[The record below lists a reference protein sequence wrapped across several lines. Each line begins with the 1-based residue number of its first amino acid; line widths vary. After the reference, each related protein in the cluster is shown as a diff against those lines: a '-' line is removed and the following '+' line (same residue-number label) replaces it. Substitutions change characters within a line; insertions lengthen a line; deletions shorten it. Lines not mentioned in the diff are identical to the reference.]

1 MGCNAVNILYQYKN
15 ELPGINWTNLVLDGA
30 NLADADLSGKNF
42 SNTRLKFANLDNV
55 KFNDAN
61 FTCANLRGVRIEE
74 TTDIISIAT
83 NKYKNYFCAAYDD
96 LSIKN
101 GFLKTR

>member
-1 MGCNAVNILYQYKN
+1 LGCNAVNILYQYKN

-30 NLADADLSGKNF
+30 NLANANFSGKNF
-42 SNTRLKFANLDNV
+42 SNTHLKFANLDNV
-55 KFNDAN
+55 KFRSNIAYAN
-61 FTCANLRGVRIEE
+61 SKSQNGSNA
-74 TTDIISIAT
+74 DIISIAT